1 MLDETEL
8 RRRYARPEHAIG
20 GDVAVF
26 DRETAKRPLQRIKW
40 QPEIKQRAKDHV
52 ARRAGKAIQIQHA
65 RNQQPKP
72 TSDLRPPKIMTA
84 SSSPPSGCRS
94 ASRRGSG
101 DRER

>member
-72 TSDLRPPKIMTA
+72 TSDLRQPTTEDYDSFFI
-84 SSSPPSGCRS
+84 SSVRLQKRVS
-94 ASRRGSG
+94 ARIR
-101 DRER
+101 